1 MARDDDEEE
10 EDDDEDHD
18 DDHFSVEATNDEQ
31 RLDDIQFKD
40 NLIRILARKRTLS
53 KDAKNEEMSTQHSSL
68 GTKQIQI

>member
-1 MARDDDEEE
+1 MARDDDDEE
-10 EDDDEDHD
+10 DEDHD